1 MELIDRWNNRLMDYY
16 GRKKEERTLRAI
28 DREEKKEKR
37 KVKGSEKKKGE
48 RTWNNRTKVKRKRN
62 EKQEKK

>member
-1 MELIDRWNNRLMDYY
+1 MELIDRWNNRLMDNY

-48 RTWNNRTKVKRKRN
+48 RT
-62 EKQEKK
+62 